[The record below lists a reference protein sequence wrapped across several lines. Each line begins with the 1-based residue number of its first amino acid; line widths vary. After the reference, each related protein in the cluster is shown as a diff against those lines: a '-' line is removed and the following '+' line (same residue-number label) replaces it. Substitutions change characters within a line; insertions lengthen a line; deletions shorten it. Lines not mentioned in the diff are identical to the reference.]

1 MLNALDLWSSILYG
15 AINISH
21 YWHWNF
27 CHFALYRVTRD
38 NDPIQNNSNNDNN
51 NSNNINDNDFNNN
64 ISKYYWKIIKIN
76 TVCFHNFGGAID
88 AQGVI
93 CYPRVTKGVITLQ
106 QIIIKLKQHIFQLQ
120 SSKLPKNTEK
130 DIFCTCSFVRLC
142 TVQVIICLLRVWTVV
157 IKIHKIICKPK

>member
-51 NSNNINDNDFNNN
+51 NNNNNNDNDFNNN

-93 CYPRVTKGVITLQ
+93 CHPRVTKGVIILQ

-120 SSKLPKNTEK
+120 SNKLPKK
-130 DIFCTCSFVRLC
+130 YWKGHILYLQFCASLYRPSYYLPPTGVDSCYKNS
-142 TVQVIICLLRVWTVV
+142 
-157 IKIHKIICKPK
+157 